1 MSDRTVSDFRGL
13 AGEVNVKR
21 IGIAVLVACALVV
34 PSAFAHHSFS
44 LDYHED
50 QSTSI
55 EGSVEEFL
63 YRNPHAI
70 LKIRVTDPQGSV
82 VSYAAEWAGA
92 GRLGRIG
99 INPDTLKPGD
109 VVRVTGAPGR
119 IASENRIHLKH
130 IVRPSD
136 GWNWGRY
143 SRDGRRLQ

>member
-1 MSDRTVSDFRGL
+1 M
-13 AGEVNVKR
+13 KR
-21 IGIAVLVACALVV
+21 IGIGLLAACALAV
-34 PSAFAHHSFS
+34 PSAYAHHSFS
-44 LDYHED
+44 LDYLEN

-70 LKIRVTDPQGSV
+70 LKVRVTDPDGHA

-99 INPDTLKPGD
+99 INPDTLRLGD
-109 VVRVTGAPGR
+109 VVRITGAPGR
-119 IASENRIHLKH
+119 VAAENRIHLKQ

-136 GWNWGRY
+136 GWTWRGFG
-143 SRDGRRLQ
+143 RDGRRR